1 MGCSRRDDCKYV
13 NKICKDN
20 VPATESPTAFPA
32 TESPTLRPCDEIL
45 LQNNCES
52 KTYCKWSSGSCWAK
66 EAVVPTGAPSQAPT
80 ASPTNA
86 PDEKGEDSV
95 IRCADYDNN
104 KDVCQNEANLVGV
117 CTWNPNP
124 PTTKLQCVPVD
135 TKLYCNEY
143 HGD

>member
-1 MGCSRRDDCKYV
+1 MG
-13 NKICKDN
+13 
-20 VPATESPTAFPA
+20 
-32 TESPTLRPCDEIL
+32 
-45 LQNNCES
+45 
-52 KTYCKWSSGSCWAK
+52 CKWSSGSCWAK

-86 PDEKGEDSV
+86 PDENGEDSV

-135 TKLYCNEY
+135 TKFYCNEY
-143 HGD
+143 HGDEVKCLKRDDYCKWRAEVSKCQVK